1 VLNDQGITTVSAE
14 GAQISQIQPTDIPQ
28 VATFL
33 ERHRRPTDT
42 PATGP
47 LDPEQRLRW
56 LLLENPARA
65 DDIPLG
71 WCIRDADSRVSGAML
86 CVPLHLAGPG
96 FDGRALMSCKFF
108 VDEPHRGLGIG
119 LFMRFLKLGQRFPL
133 LATSANAASG
143 ALFAQFGGYAIPGT
157 EHTMLGVRRPA
168 PLAEEWLHRRTHRP
182 ALARFL
188 STPARFAPSRMK
200 IRPGDDA
207 GAELIPIVQPDD
219 LASLHLPS
227 PAGAL
232 AVVRDQEWLCWRYF
246 SPDHAAHDLFRFHCN
261 GEDRLLVT
269 NVIESGYRGQIRVL
283 NVLDL
288 WPPLDPRSVRA
299 LPPLLQKSCK
309 DRFDALWLRGQPQDV
324 EQVLRTA
331 GFIGHDFPAPLGC
344 CIDRAALLPTR
355 NWYLMPA
362 ESE

>member
-1 VLNDQGITTVSAE
+1 MASAE
-14 GAQISQIQPTDIPQ
+14 RAEVRQIEPTDIPE

-33 ERHRRPTDT
+33 ERQRRPGDA
-42 PATGP
+42 PPTGP
-47 LDPEQRLRW
+47 LDPQQRLRW

-71 WCIRDADSRVSGAML
+71 WYIRDGDGRVTGAML
-86 CVPLHLAGPG
+86 CVPLHIAAAG

-119 LFMRFLKLGQRFPL
+119 LFMRYLKLGQRFPL

-157 EHTMLGVRRPA
+157 DHTMLGVRRPA
-168 PLAEEWLHRRTHRP
+168 PLAEEWLQRRTHRP

-188 STPARFAPSRMK
+188 AFPARFAPSRMK
-200 IRPGDDA
+200 IRPRDDA
-207 GAELIPIVQPDD
+207 GAEPIPIAQPDD
-219 LASLHLPS
+219 LSSLQLPP
-227 PAGAL
+227 PAAAL
-232 AVVRDQEWLCWRYF
+232 AVVRDQPWLRWRYF
-246 SPDHAAHDLFRFHCN
+246 SADHAAHDLFRFRCN

-269 NVIESGYRGQIRVL
+269 NLLASGYRAQIRVL

-288 WPPLDPRSVRA
+288 WPPLDPTSARA
-299 LPPLLQKSCK
+299 LPALLHQRYG
-309 DRFDALWLRGQPQDV
+309 DRFDALSLRGQPQNV

-331 GFIGHDFPAPLGC
+331 GFISHDFPAPLGC
-344 CIDRAALLPTR
+344 YLDRAALLPAR
-355 NWYLMPA
+355 NWYLMPGD
-362 ESE
+362 SE